1 MTNEFDPTEQ
11 IDLAMARRRW
21 SEARSLLREALA
33 AMPSGW
39 KPIREDE
46 ADVNCTSWD
55 MDEFFAY
62 TASHP
67 AVTKSVFWVRPSH
80 SRWWWQLSET
90 YVAEDLFQNAIQ
102 CIESGLA
109 LEPDH
114 PLLWISKGFALNRLG
129 RYEDALEVYRTAEVI
144 RSWAPPTVAARAL
157 RGQGS
162 SLIDLNR
169 FNEARAAFERS
180 LELDPGSEVARRE
193 LEYIAQAI
201 QDQEKR
207 AMTLPWFLHCVRYP
221 PTDPLTAQ
229 LVVLVGDMEQIP
241 GPQTI
246 GSANYSKVLAAF
258 MERGWAGFE
267 EAFDGIVPRTRPDY
281 ADIKRDLLREPVFS
295 QKVHER
301 MSRVFLGQ
309 STIDEMLQEAA
320 HSDKRETN

>member
-1 MTNEFDPTEQ
+1 MTNETDPTKQ
-11 IDLAMARRRW
+11 INSAIARRQW
-21 SEARSLLREALA
+21 SEARPLLQDALTTL
-33 AMPSGW
+33 PPDW
-39 KPIREDE
+39 KPIQEDE
-46 ADVNCTSWD
+46 RGVNGTFWD
-55 MDEFFAY
+55 MNEFLVY
-62 TASHP
+62 TSSHP
-67 AVTKSVFWVRPSH
+67 AVTKSVFWVRPSY

-90 YVAEDLFQNAIQ
+90 YIAEDLFQNAIL

-114 PLLWISKGFALNRLG
+114 PLLWISKGFALNRMG
-129 RYEDALEVYRTAEVI
+129 RHEDALEAYRTAETI
-144 RSWAPPTVAARAL
+144 RSWAPPTVTARAL

-169 FNEARAAFERS
+169 LGDAQAAFERS
-180 LELDPGSEVARRE
+180 LEPDPGSEVARKE

-201 QDQEKR
+201 QEQEQR
-207 AMTLPWFLHCVRYP
+207 ASTLPWFLHCVRYP
-221 PTDPLTAQ
+221 PADPLTAQ
-229 LVVLVGDMEQIP
+229 LVALVAGMDPIP

-246 GSANYSKVLAAF
+246 GSANYSKVLEAF

-281 ADIKRDLLREPVFS
+281 ADVKRDLLCEPVFS

-320 HSDKRETN
+320 HPDKRETN